1 MLSSCIFCKIIKG
14 DIPST
19 TVYEDEYFKAILD
32 ISPAAKGHILILPRQ
47 HSDNLLE
54 LDSESAARALSVA
67 QKIAKAQMEALKCD
81 GINLLQNNGEAAGQ
95 TVNHFHIHLIPI
107 YKDDKVVIE
116 WTHGAYAPGEAAELA
131 ENIAKFIE
139 IKQ

>member
-95 TVNHFHIHLIPI
+95 TVNHFHIHLIPR

-116 WTHGAYAPGEAAELA
+116 
-131 ENIAKFIE
+131 
-139 IKQ
+139 